1 MSQALISR
9 TDEQYVRAP
18 KRIREST
25 MTCDVP
31 VVRLRPV
38 ASADTVRAGER
49 CRPTGRPPR
58 RTGDPASRRGEQPKQ
73 WEPRARSAVSA
84 ETFEHSARAVAPS
97 RHSNIDP
104 AIRRRRTIGAL
115 GVGAVLAGAVWLVA
129 VVGSNVEDAATPS
142 TPGSTQVVHVRTGES
157 LSDVAQ
163 RIAPT
168 LPVAGVVEQLRELNH
183 LDTAGLRVS
192 QPLVAPAYR

>member
-1 MSQALISR
+1 M
-9 TDEQYVRAP
+9 
-18 KRIREST
+18 
-25 MTCDVP
+25 
-31 VVRLRPV
+31 
-38 ASADTVRAGER
+38 
-49 CRPTGRPPR
+49 
-58 RTGDPASRRGEQPKQ
+58 
-73 WEPRARSAVSA
+73 SA

-183 LDTAGLRVS
+183 LDTAGLQGRSAARGACV
-192 QPLVAPAYR
+192 PLVGRTCESPCGRRVFS